1 MMRKPFQCR
10 DYGSVEG
17 YCSRPRNVIE
27 KYVLPVLGLC
37 LVRCA
42 DCFRR
47 SYQPFFVIVRE
58 PSEAEVKGRR
68 SAA

>member
-1 MMRKPFQCR
+1 MRKRFQCV
-10 DYGSVEG
+10 DCGSAEG
-17 YCSRPRNVIE
+17 VRSRPHNFIE
-27 KYVLPVLGLC
+27 KYILPVLGLQA
-37 LVRCA
+37 VRS

-58 PSEAEVKGRR
+58 RSEAAVKGRR

>member
-1 MMRKPFQCR
+1 MVRKPFQCR
-10 DYGSVEG
+10 DCGGVVG
-17 YCSRPRNVIE
+17 YRSHPRNIVE
-27 KYVLPVLGLC
+27 KYILPVLGLRR
-37 LVRCA
+37 VRCA

-58 PSEAEVKGRR
+58 R

>member
-1 MMRKPFQCR
+1 MRRRFQCV
-10 DYGSVEG
+10 DCGSVEG
-17 YCSRPRNVIE
+17 YRSRPRNVIE
-27 KYVLPVLGLC
+27 KYILPVLGLRP
-37 LVRCA
+37 VRCP

-58 PSEAEVKGRR
+58 RSEAAVRRR

>member
-1 MMRKPFQCR
+1 MRKRFQCV
-10 DYGSVEG
+10 DCGSVEG
-17 YCSRPRNVIE
+17 YRSRPRNFIE
-27 KYVLPVLGLC
+27 KYILPVLGLR

-47 SYQPFFVIVRE
+47 SYQPFFVTVRE
-58 PSEAEVKGRR
+58 RPKPEVRHR

>member
-1 MMRKPFQCR
+1 MRKPFLCQDC
-10 DYGSVEG
+10 GSVEG
-17 YCSRPRNVIE
+17 YRSRPRNVIE
-27 KYVLPVLGLC
+27 KYLLPVLGLKT
-37 LVRCA
+37 VRCS

-58 PSEAEVKGRR
+58 RPEAEVKGRR